1 MSNYITDPAQTLPN
15 WPKANFQLR
24 PEIPILQKATASDWN
39 AYLQAIT
46 DIQGFL
52 RGAPW
57 LAVVEQGSDPA
68 PSGVSKYIWVRS
80 SDHAVMYNGSPVA
93 GGSGGSASVAV
104 ANGAGATGTKAL
116 SSEGTVDWFFCTGNN
131 IAAGNWNAQ
140 GYNITHTKL
149 TGGSLAAGSYG
160 RVNGASVT
168 GGTYG
173 ATFTSTAA
181 DDSTAVALSS
191 NAMLAIFGTQLAF
204 GWVVRIP

>member
-93 GGSGGSASVAV
+93 GGSGGSASVAGRH
-104 ANGAGATGTKAL
+104 GARGARTQTR
-116 SSEGTVDWFFCTGNN
+116 FP
-131 IAAGNWNAQ
+131 Q
-140 GYNITHTKL
+140 G
-149 TGGSLAAGSYG
+149 
-160 RVNGASVT
+160 
-168 GGTYG
+168 
-173 ATFTSTAA
+173 
-181 DDSTAVALSS
+181 
-191 NAMLAIFGTQLAF
+191 
-204 GWVVRIP
+204 